1 MFKTPWRVVTTFALG
16 LLLLAGGTICAQ
28 QFEQTPDDKEAAR
41 SLCQMIEAS
50 HISRKKID
58 DEISKKTLKRY
69 LESVDPLKLYF
80 TEADI
85 DEFRTSENDLDNQL
99 KDGNVTF
106 AYKVHDV
113 YLSRQRQRLVTIAR
127 LIQAEHDFTLDESRI
142 ANPDDLA
149 WTKTIA
155 ELDERWRKRIK
166 AELLAK
172 KLDDVKLPEAR
183 KQLVK
188 RYTNFSRNESQTE
201 KSEVLQ
207 KYLSSMTHCFDP
219 HSSYMSPQAR
229 EDFNIAMRLRLQ
241 GIGAALGSEDGMTI
255 VRQIVPGGAAHKD
268 GRLKLGDKIIGVG
281 QAKGDITDIV
291 EMKLSRVVRLIRGKA
306 GTKVRLKVKVAKTGE
321 TSVYE
326 LTRQLIELKQS
337 AVGTEIIETG
347 KRIKGTK
354 GRIGVV
360 RLPSF
365 YRDFD
370 GERRGLP
377 DFRSAARDVRKALEN
392 FTKDGKIDAVLL
404 DLRTNGGGA
413 LKDAIEVSGLFIDE
427 GPVVHIK
434 SPDGSISLL
443 RDQDAGIT
451 WNGPLVVITSRMS
464 ASASEIFAGV
474 IKDYRRGLI
483 IGDET
488 THGKGTVQ
496 NVVQCPRRSALNF
509 FRKPTGAL
517 KLTIQQFYRVN
528 GDSSQER
535 GIPSD
540 VILPSVIN
548 HMDFG
553 ESSLDNHLPFDKIDP
568 ADFKAVSLVNDAIV
582 KTLQKQ
588 SGQRVA
594 GNAEFAK
601 DHEAIRKFLVRKRRK
616 TISINEAV
624 LRKELE
630 ENKTDKDKDKE
641 PEEPGGTPPV
651 FRDDHYNSEVL
662 QITLDYIQQL
672 KQARLVRN

>member
-41 SLCQMIEAS
+41 SLCQMIEAN
-50 HISRKKID
+50 HISQKKID
-58 DEISKKTLKRY
+58 DEISRKTLKRFI
-69 LESVDPLKLYF
+69 ESIDPLKLYF

-85 DEFRTSENDLDNQL
+85 DIFRESENDLDNQL
-99 KDGNVTF
+99 KEGNVAF
-106 AYKVHDV
+106 AYKVHGV
-113 YLSRQRQRLVTIAR
+113 YLNRLQHRLVTIAR
-127 LIQAEHDFTLDESRI
+127 FIQAEHDFTLDESRI
-142 ANPDDLA
+142 ANPDDLT
-149 WTKTIA
+149 WSKTA
-155 ELDERWRKRIK
+155 KELDERWRKRIK

-172 KLDDVKLPEAR
+172 KLDDVKLAEAR
-183 KQLVK
+183 TQLVK
-188 RYTNFSRNESQTE
+188 RYTNFSRNERQTE
-201 KSEVLQ
+201 RSDILQ

-219 HSSYMSPQAR
+219 HSSYMSPQTR

-281 QAKGDITDIV
+281 QAKGDIEDIV

-306 GTKVRLKVKVAKTGE
+306 GTKVRLQVKVAKTGE

-326 LTRQLIELKQS
+326 LTRQLIELKES
-337 AVGTEIIETG
+337 AVGTKIIETA

-354 GRIGVV
+354 DRIGVI

-377 DFRSAARDVRKALEN
+377 DFRSSARDVRKALEG
-392 FTKDGKIDAVLL
+392 FTKDGKIGAVVL

-434 SPDGSISLL
+434 SPDGSVSVL
-443 RDQDAGIT
+443 RDQDAGIA
-451 WNGPLVVITSRMS
+451 WEGPLVVLTSRMS

-553 ESSLDNHLPFDKIDP
+553 ESSLDNHLPFDKIKP
-568 ADFKAVSLVNDAIV
+568 ADYKTVSLVNDTIV
-582 KTLQKQ
+582 KTLQKK
-588 SGQRVA
+588 SGQRVT
-594 GNAEFAK
+594 GNADFAK
-601 DHEAIRKFLVRKRRK
+601 DREAIRKFLIRKKRK

-630 ENKTDKDKDKE
+630 ENKADKE
-641 PEEPGGTPPV
+641 KKPATPEGTPPV